1 MGTFSRIRYVIAA
14 NVNAMLER
22 AENPEKLLRALIR
35 EMEEAQEEARLG
47 TSELLAEQ
55 TGLERRLKRI
65 DADISRWKHRSELA
79 VKQDRDDLAR
89 AALITRG
96 ELESQRDALQ
106 QQHAEASSRVKQV
119 RQDMNSLNQKLAQ
132 AKQVLAEISKRP
144 SKSNTDGIKLPPM
157 SRGDRR
163 LQRALGRFDHLE
175 SQVESLEA
183 RVRSYDYMPES
194 GTSWQSLE
202 GTDNTAIEA
211 ELEALKT
218 RVGAAVD
225 AEPALEGN

>member
-65 DADISRWKHRSELA
+65 ETDINRWERRSELA
-79 VKQDRDDLAR
+79 VKQERDDLAR

-96 ELESQRDALQ
+96 ELQTQRDVLQ

-144 SKSNTDGIKLPPM
+144 AQTNVNGIKLPPM
-157 SRGDRR
+157 SKGDRR
-163 LQRALGRFDHLE
+163 LQRAMGRFDHLE

-183 RVRSYDYMPES
+183 RVRSYEYMPES
-194 GTSWQSLE
+194 GATWQSLE
-202 GTDNTAIEA
+202 GTDNAVEA
-211 ELEALKT
+211 ELDALKA
-218 RVGAAVD
+218 RLGKEVD
-225 AEPALEGN
+225 AEPILEST